1 MNEWRRSIMRHE
13 SLRVDASL
21 QYLAL
26 ATIKK
31 FYLLAYGGHIDF
43 RAIGKWKYRV
53 GAYL

>member
-1 MNEWRRSIMRHE
+1 MN
-13 SLRVDASL
+13 RVDAIGL

-31 FYLLAYGGHIDF
+31 FYLLAYGRHIDF
-43 RAIGKWKYRV
+43 CPIGKWKYRV